1 MIKIKINK
9 EYLLQVEY
17 ENEIIKVN
25 EKEWNIPSIQFDVNE
40 IKIGKE
46 EEENIIQKILENP
59 LENQIKEI
67 EYNET
72 IYSLEIDYL
81 LSLILYWYVVE
92 IEKKGNTI
100 QQTRVELP
108 TNNTILIKRIKDICK
123 QIGLSNI
130 QFSNKEEQKNQM
142 KEIIEHYTKYTKEF
156 KEPMKIIKE
165 IVKKEKKEDECC
177 YLDQLE
183 INNEYGIED
192 MNLLKKEMKLLQSI
206 PLSIK
211 RIFIVYFKL
220 I

>member
-1 MIKIKINK
+1 MIKITINK

-17 ENEIIKVN
+17 GNEIIKVN

-40 IKIGKE
+40 IRIGKE

-108 TNNTILIKRIKDICK
+108 TNNTPLIKRIK
-123 QIGLSNI
+123 
-130 QFSNKEEQKNQM
+130 E
-142 KEIIEHYTKYTKEF
+142 KYT
-156 KEPMKIIKE
+156 
-165 IVKKEKKEDECC
+165 VK
-177 YLDQLE
+177 
-183 INNEYGIED
+183 NG
-192 MNLLKKEMKLLQSI
+192 
-206 PLSIK
+206 
-211 RIFIVYFKL
+211 
-220 I
+220 

>member
-40 IKIGKE
+40 IRIGKE

-81 LSLILYWYVVE
+81 LSLLLYWYVVE

-108 TNNTILIKRIKDICK
+108 TNNTTIIKRIKDIRRF
-123 QIGLSNI
+123 GDYS
-130 QFSNKEEQKNQM
+130 
-142 KEIIEHYTKYTKEF
+142 
-156 KEPMKIIKE
+156 KI
-165 IVKKEKKEDECC
+165 
-177 YLDQLE
+177 
-183 INNEYGIED
+183 
-192 MNLLKKEMKLLQSI
+192 
-206 PLSIK
+206 
-211 RIFIVYFKL
+211 
-220 I
+220 